1 MKKTRSDKCW
11 QSSKNSP
18 NEDLALSDERL
29 LLIHFAKLQLLRM
42 LVDFSVDWPIHFLP
56 SEDASNLQTF
66 SVDFVALIAEVLLS
80 SEFRG
85 HPCREAAPLYT

>member
-1 MKKTRSDKCW
+1 
-11 QSSKNSP
+11 
-18 NEDLALSDERL
+18 
-29 LLIHFAKLQLLRM
+29 M